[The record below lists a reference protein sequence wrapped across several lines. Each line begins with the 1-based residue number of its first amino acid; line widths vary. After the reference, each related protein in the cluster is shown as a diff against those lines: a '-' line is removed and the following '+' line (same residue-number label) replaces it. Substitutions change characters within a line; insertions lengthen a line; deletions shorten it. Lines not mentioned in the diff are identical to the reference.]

1 MEEDEFFDDDVF
13 RRFEEMLNT
22 NKNYFFDLDDF
33 LEIIDEY
40 MMVANYNTAK
50 KAIDLALEQYPN
62 NIDVL
67 LYKAEF
73 YSLIDQLESAEKVI
87 QNIKQIEPNRIE
99 IPLLEAE
106 LYSRKNMHHKAIAS
120 LKRALK
126 VAEDKL
132 EVFEMLTLEYLYLEN
147 YKAALDTSLKSLEYD
162 PGNVTALYNAITC
175 FDLLDETDQAISFL
189 KKQVKQHPFSE
200 VAWSLL
206 GKKYIEKY
214 DYDSALEAFEFAIA
228 IDDKFL
234 GAYYDKA
241 FVLSKK
247 KLFLQAIKCYEQTL
261 VIADPTA
268 FTYYH
273 LAKIF
278 GELGNQEAA
287 AENYLLAIHEDPGHI
302 KSWIKLIKLKMEMR
316 QFDEALDLSNKA
328 LDVIQDENILELQ
341 SEIYLMLEQPDK
353 AIISLEKSL
362 KLGVPRLFSILKL
375 ADLYKQTNQIES
387 YRSLLIEAKKQFPDS
402 KDVRNRMLGADE

>member
-40 MMVANYNTAK
+40 MMLANYNVAK
-50 KAIDLALEQYPN
+50 KAIDLALDQYPN
-62 NIDVL
+62 NVDIL

-73 YSLIDQLESAEKVI
+73 YSLIDQLENAEKVI
-87 QNIKQIEPNRIE
+87 ENIKQIEPNRVE

-106 LYSRKNMHHKAIAS
+106 LYSRKNMHQKAIVS
-120 LKRALK
+120 LKKALI

-147 YKAALDTSLKSLEYD
+147 YKAALDTSLKSLDYD
-162 PGNVTALYNAITC
+162 QGNATALYNAITC
-175 FDLLDETDQAISFL
+175 FDLLEETTQAIIFL
-189 KKQVKQHPFSE
+189 KKQVKVQPFNE

-206 GKKYIEKY
+206 GKKYIEIY
-214 DYDSALEAFEFAIA
+214 DYDLALEAFEFAIA

-247 KLFLQAIKCYEQTL
+247 ELFLKAINCYEQTL

-278 GELGNQEAA
+278 AQLDNQEAA
-287 AENYLLAIHEDPGHI
+287 VENYLLALHEDPGHV
-302 KSWIKLIKLKMEMR
+302 KSWIKLIKLKMDM
-316 QFDEALDLSNKA
+316 QQYNEALVLSNKA
-328 LDVIQDENILELQ
+328 LDVIQNESILDLQ
-341 SEIYLMLEQPDK
+341 SEIYLLLKQTDK
-353 AIISLEKSL
+353 AIQSLEKSL
-362 KLGVPRLFSILKL
+362 KLGMPRIFSILKL
-375 ADLYKQTNQIES
+375 ADLYKQTNQIEA
-387 YRSLLIEAKKQFPDS
+387 YRNLLIEAKKQFPDS
-402 KDVRNRMLGADE
+402 KDIKNRMLGADE